1 MCFRSLRKE
10 LSIRKMIRP
19 LNENSYT
26 VRSKIDAISNKIE
39 LGVIQAAMVIL
50 YVYFVQS
57 NIS

>member
-26 VRSKIDAISNKIE
+26 ERSKIDAISNKIE